1 MSSEIRI
8 FGIRH
13 HGPACAR
20 SLVQALNKMQPDIV
34 LIEGPQ
40 DAGEIIPLAID
51 KEMKPPVSLLVY
63 VPDKPSYAVYYP
75 FAEFSP
81 EWQALHYALTHE
93 IPARFMDLPMSMQ
106 FAAQIADDEKSAAQE
121 KESLDIQD
129 AHEDDEPPSDNII
142 DHHQDCTNDD
152 TTAEPDKTEE
162 LRNDPLHYLAVAAG
176 YSDSERWWDHMVESR
191 LDVSDLFSAILE
203 AMQSLRENETENDT
217 ITDVS
222 SVTKRELLREA
233 YMRHT
238 IRSAS
243 KEGYTKIAVVCG
255 AWHAPVLHSMPAA
268 SKDTALLKGIPK
280 VKTTATWIPWTNDLL
295 TIASG
300 YGAGISAPGWYYH
313 LWHCGQKNI
322 LEARSATL
330 WLSTVAH
337 ALRDEG
343 IDVSPGHVIEAVRT
357 AETLAAMRSR
367 HVCGLAELMEAAQ
380 SVICHGD
387 PVQLAL
393 INKKVLTGTALG
405 QVPQTT
411 PMLPLQKDLA
421 ALQKQLRMPPET
433 LHSVIDLDLRKEKDL
448 AKSHLLHRLT
458 IIDIPWGTMRYTSNK
473 TSTFHEIWDIE
484 WHVEFVVKI
493 IEASRYGNSVKE
505 AAVSFIISK
514 AATATL
520 PELSAFVRSALTA
533 DLDTAVVPLLDRIKN
548 ESALSSDISLLMD
561 ALVPL
566 AETGRYGNVRKTD
579 STMVLHIL
587 GDFVERI
594 TAGLVLA
601 CGNVDN
607 DEASKFSSQIRNVTT
622 ALVTLSD
629 QEHLDTWY
637 HALFKLTDLQ
647 SLHGVL
653 CGSIYRILR
662 DNSRIAISD
671 VVDRLTFELSRG
683 AEPSHGAAWIEGFLQ
698 NSGLLLLHN
707 EKLLECVNQWIGS
720 IKAESFQELLPLI
733 RRTFSTFTQSERQ
746 QLGRIAAH
754 NTGLKR
760 AHTEADTE
768 LDHNRAQQVFPVLEL
783 LLGLTGDTKHE

>member
-1 MSSEIRI
+1 
-8 FGIRH
+8 
-13 HGPACAR
+13 
-20 SLVQALNKMQPDIV
+20 MQPDIV

-40 DAGEIIPLAID
+40 DAEEIIPLAID
-51 KEMKPPVSLLVY
+51 TEMKPPVSLLVY

-81 EWQALHYALTHE
+81 EWQAIHYALTHE
-93 IPARFMDLPMSMQ
+93 IPARFMDLPMSIQ
-106 FAAQIADDEKSAAQE
+106 FAAQIADDEKNAAQE
-121 KESLDIQD
+121 KESIDIQKE
-129 AHEDDEPPSDNII
+129 HDDESSADESI
-142 DHHQDCTNDD
+142 DYDQDSTDDD
-152 TTAEPDKTEE
+152 TATQTGQKEQ
-162 LRNDPLHYLAVAAG
+162 LRTDPLHYLAIAAG

-203 AMQSLRENETENDT
+203 AMQSLRENESENDEH
-217 ITDVS
+217 IEVS
-222 SVTKRELLREA
+222 PVTKRELLREA

-238 IRSAS
+238 IRTAS
-243 KEGYTKIAVVCG
+243 KEGYAKIAVVCG
-255 AWHAPVLHSMPAA
+255 AWHAPVLHTMPAA
-268 SKDTALLKGIPK
+268 SKDTTLLKGHPK

-387 PVQLAL
+387 PLQLAL

-433 LHSVIDLDLRKEKDL
+433 LHSVVDLDLRKEKDL
-448 AKSHLLHRLT
+448 TKSHLLHRLV
-458 IIDIPWGTMRYTSNK
+458 ILGIPWGTMRYTSNK
-473 TSTFHEIWDIE
+473 TSTFHEVWDVQ
-484 WHVEFVVKI
+484 WNVEFVVKI
-493 IEASRYGNSVKE
+493 IEASRYGNSVKD
-505 AAVSFIISK
+505 AAAAFIISK
-514 AATATL
+514 AATAPL
-520 PELSAFVRSALTA
+520 PELSLFVRSALTA

-579 STMVLHIL
+579 STLVLHIL

-594 TAGLVLA
+594 TAGLALA

-622 ALVTLSD
+622 SLITLND
-629 QEHLDTWY
+629 REHLDTWY
-637 HALFKLTDLQ
+637 SALFKLTELQ
-647 SLHGVL
+647 SLHGLL
-653 CGSIYRILR
+653 CGSVYRILR
-662 DNSRIAISD
+662 DNSRIDISD
-671 VVDRLTFELSRG
+671 VVNRLTFELSRG

-707 EKLLECVNQWIGS
+707 ENLLACVDQWIGS
-720 IKAESFQELLPLI
+720 INPEAFQELLPLI

-754 NTGLKR
+754 NTGVKK
-760 AHTEADTE
+760 AHADTDTE
-768 LDHNRAQQVFPVLEL
+768 LDHNRAHQVFAVLEL
-783 LLGLTGDTKHE
+783 LMGLKGDTQHE